1 MPPELPAAAADR
13 ALRTAATW
21 TVAAAVFIGLT
32 LLSQVNYLFFHGI
45 VEVAGV
51 AVAFAIFLL
60 VWNTRHVVPD
70 SFFLLVG
77 IALLFVGGID
87 LVHTLAYKG
96 MGIIPGDSADLPTQ
110 LWLAA
115 RYLQSITFLIAAF
128 LIGRSLTNDRRHDIA
143 IFFVGCALGSGLL
156 LASIF
161 AWGIFPSAFVEGSGL
176 TPFKIASEYVISL
189 MMLATIALL
198 ILRRDRFDRSVFL
211 FLVGAQMLLIAGEL
225 AFTSY
230 ASVYGPANML
240 GHLFRLASVYCFYRA
255 IVVVGLQNPTNLL
268 FRELTAREEALR
280 RSEHRYRSL
289 VEYAPDAIF
298 VNRDDRV
305 TYVNPAGLQLFGAAS
320 PADVVG
326 RPVIELFAPAHRA
339 TVAERIRQLRTGSP
353 VPLIDEQ
360 IVRPDGSVRDVEVA
374 AFSFDDETGPAIE
387 VILRDVTDRKDAER
401 HMAEYAAQLSASNE
415 ELQRFAYVAS
425 HDLQEP
431 LRSIVSFSQLL
442 ERRYRGRLDSD
453 ADEYIG
459 FIVEG
464 GMRMR
469 RLIRDLLQVSR
480 VETAARPLGP
490 TDADRAVADVLA
502 SLETPIREAG
512 ATVTVGD
519 LPVVTADAA
528 QLEQVFMNL
537 LGNALKYRRAGVPPE
552 IAISARQRDGMV
564 EFAVRD
570 NGIGIE
576 PEYFDRIFEMFRRLH
591 THDEVEGTGI
601 GLAVVK
607 KIVERHGGTV
617 RVESTP
623 GEGSTF
629 FFTLPGA

>member
-1 MPPELPAAAADR
+1 VTTTASSAGDPRSPASWIAAAAVL
-13 ALRTAATW
+13 AGLVM
-21 TVAAAVFIGLT
+21 VAGF
-32 LLSQVNYLFFHGI
+32 NYLLFHSI

-51 AVAFAIFLL
+51 AVAFALFLL

-77 IALLFVGGID
+77 IAFLFIGSLD
-87 LVHTLAYKG
+87 LVHALAYKG

-115 RYLQSITFLIAAF
+115 RYFQSITFLAAAL
-128 LIGRSLTNDRRHDIA
+128 LIGRSLTKDRRLDIA
-143 IFFVGCALGSGLL
+143 IFSIACAAGAGLL

-161 AWGIFPSAFVEGSGL
+161 VWNVFPGAFVEGSGL
-176 TPFKIASEYVISL
+176 TPFKVGSEYVISL
-189 MMLATIALL
+189 LMLATVGLL
-198 ILRRDRFDRSVFL
+198 VLNRDRFDPTVFRY
-211 FLVGAQMLLIAGEL
+211 LVAAEILLIAGEL

-230 ASVYGPANML
+230 ASVYGPANLL

-255 IVVVGLQNPTNLL
+255 IVVVGLSRPTDLL

-280 RSEHRYRSL
+280 RGEQRYRSL
-289 VEYAPDAIF
+289 VEYSPDAIF

-305 TYVNPAGLQLFGAAS
+305 DYVNPAAVQLFGATA
-320 PADVVG
+320 AEEIVD
-326 RPVIELFAPAHRA
+326 RPVYDLFTPAYREF
-339 TVAERIRQLRTGSP
+339 VAGRIREIRAGSP
-353 VPLIDEQ
+353 VPLVDEQ
-360 IVRPDGSVRDVEVA
+360 IVRLDGTVRDVEVA
-374 AFSFDDETGPAIE
+374 AFPFEDDAGPAIE
-387 VILRDVTDRKDAER
+387 VVLRDVSDRKEAER
-401 HMAEYAAQLSASNE
+401 RMQQYAARLRTSNE

-442 ERRYRGRLDSD
+442 ERRYKGRLDAD
-453 ADEYIG
+453 ADEFIA

-464 GMRMR
+464 GTRMQT
-469 RLIRDLLQVSR
+469 LIRDLLQVSR
-480 VETAARPLGP
+480 VETQAKEPVP
-490 TDADRAVADVLA
+490 TDAGAVVARALA
-502 SLETPIREAG
+502 LLDPSLVEAG
-512 ATVTVGD
+512 ATVTIGD
-519 LPVVTADAA
+519 LPQVMADAA
-528 QLEQVFMNL
+528 QLEQVVVNL
-537 LGNALKYRRAGVPPE
+537 VGNAVKYRRAGVPPE
-552 IAISARQRDGMV
+552 IAVRARRLDDMV
-564 EFAVRD
+564 EFAVAD

-576 PEYFDRIFEMFRRLH
+576 EQYYDRIFEMFHRLH

-607 KIVERHGGTV
+607 KIIDRHGGRI

-629 FFTLPGA
+629 FFIMPGA